1 MNFLP
6 CPKIGVH
13 LRRIIANPYNLIFV
27 SAVTG
32 WEIAIKKSIGKLTAP
47 DDIDRIVS
55 ERGFIELPVRIH
67 HASTLLKL
75 PFYHRD
81 PFDRML
87 IAQAIAEDLTI
98 ITADKKFRKYGV
110 RLLEIS

>member
-1 MNFLP
+1 M
-6 CPKIGVH
+6 
-13 LRRIIANPYNLIFV
+13 
-27 SAVTG
+27 TG

-55 ERGFIELPVRIH
+55 ERGFIELPVRIY